1 VRSHSKFS
9 MYLTHFDSVANSD
22 QRKIPTSFER
32 INTKIKMECEDA
44 DGSVNPDQDADLDR
58 DEIHRDEVRSY
69 FFILPAPKCDEVLKR
84 KSRFCQKKTTHQ
96 IRNKISVSPCA
107 IKKI

>member
-1 VRSHSKFS
+1 MRSHSKFL

-44 DGSVNPDQDADLDR
+44 DGSVNPDLDR
-58 DEIHRDEVRSY
+58 DGIHRDGSGSRAIFL
-69 FFILPAPKCDEVLKR
+69 FFRHPNVMK
-84 KSRFCQKKTTHQ
+84 F
-96 IRNKISVSPCA
+96 
-107 IKKI
+107 